1 MKSWIR
7 HFIYLV
13 LLIVLLILSI
23 IVGKLSAHYFSVN
36 LRPNHLYFLL
46 SYIIFICIG
55 FVLGLEHLYKQIKKR
70 GKWHCNLPKLL
81 LIGLPAFYVSLT
93 NFIIFSYIDFLNN
106 TIGAPLIYLFQS
118 SGGGYVSLT
127 QIIFGLTLITGF
139 YRDSKEL
146 DTYQDSNF
154 NSSL

>member
-1 MKSWIR
+1 
-7 HFIYLV
+7 
-13 LLIVLLILSI
+13 LSI

-93 NFIIFSYIDFLNN
+93 NLIIFSYIDFLNN

>member
-7 HFIYLV
+7 HFIYFV
-13 LLIVLLILSI
+13 LLIVLVVLSI
-23 IVGKLSAHYFSVN
+23 IVGKLSARYFSVEW
-36 LRPNHLYFLL
+36 RPNYLYLLL
-46 SYIIFICIG
+46 SYIIFTCIG
-55 FVLGLEHLYKQIKKR
+55 FVLGLEHFYKQIKKH

-93 NFIIFSYIDFLNN
+93 NLIIFSYIDLLNN
-106 TIGAPLIYLFQS
+106 TIGATLIYLYQS
-118 SGGGYVSLT
+118 SGGGYVNLF

-139 YRDSKEL
+139 YRDGKEL
-146 DTYQDSNF
+146 NTYQDSNF